1 MLDACAE
8 LGVTFVAF
16 SPVARGFLTD
26 TPMDPG
32 AFEARDIRRG
42 MPRFQGENWQA
53 NLGLLAG
60 FKAIAAEVGCTMAQ
74 LSLAW
79 VLAQRAFITPIPGT
93 TSLAHLEED
102 AGADAV
108 RLSPDVLTRLDAL
121 INPTTV
127 HGPRYNAATQPEIDT
142 EVA

>member
-1 MLDACAE
+1 M
-8 LGVTFVAF
+8 AF

-32 AFEARDIRRG
+32 AFEPRDIRRG
-42 MPRFQGENWQA
+42 MPRFQGENWPA
-53 NLGLLAG
+53 NQRLLAG
-60 FKAIAAEVGCTMAQ
+60 FKAVAIEVGCTMAQ

-79 VLAQRAFITPIPGT
+79 VLAQRPFITPIPGT

-108 RLSPDVLTRLDAL
+108 RLGPDVLARLDAL
-121 INPTTV
+121 INPATV